1 MRETWFDPW
10 VRKIPWRREQLPI
23 PVFWPGRFH
32 GLYHELA
39 ESDMTE
45 RPSLSLF
52 FFFLLYLTRV
62 LGLTLNIGLLQ
73 GSLEWQWSGLLYELI
88 GESLNTIVMKF
99 FFSWQLH
106 AIRIVA
112 SQLGNSVQGRLV
124 NKMGSHS
131 RSVQGMAL
139 KLQWFND
146 DSIWVLIRSSGFVWF
161 IWAILLGYAIITTTI
176 IITIPFCKL
185 QVKKLMC
192 IKKLIFFFFSE
203 SDH

>member
-1 MRETWFDPW
+1 MDSTMNWQSQIWLSD
-10 VRKIPWRREQLPI
+10 LH
-23 PVFWPGRFH
+23 FH
-32 GLYHELA
+32 
-39 ESDMTE
+39 
-45 RPSLSLF
+45 F
-52 FFFLLYLTRV
+52 FFFFAV
-62 LGLTLNIGLLQ
+62 SNQSSWADPEHWPSAGLPGVTVRWFAL
-73 GSLEWQWSGLLYELI
+73 WAHWR
-88 GESLNTIVMKF
+88 ESKYNCNKVF
-99 FFSWQLH
+99 FAWQLH

-192 IKKLIFFFFSE
+192 IKKLIFFFFFRVRSLKNWRGLNP
-203 SDH
+203 SYRSLTGTLNSCLALASLS